1 MPHRVRYRQ
10 SPGPPAIF
18 KPWNLTL
25 TIVHVEAKKY
35 GKVYGLR
42 CSVIYGGA
50 SKGDQFKELRGG
62 NGVEIIVATP
72 GRLIDLI
79 KMKATNLRRVSYLV
93 LDEADRMFDLGFEPQ
108 VRSICNNV
116 RPDRQTLLFSATFQK
131 RVEKLAR
138 DVLTDP
144 VRISI
149 GGVGLQN
156 TDVAQIVSVLED
168 ESFKWDWL
176 TQRLAKMVNEGSVI
190 IFVGKKAAVDELA
203 GNLREHAQIECG
215 TVGLFYI

>member
-1 MPHRVRYRQ
+1 MGF
-10 SPGPPAIF
+10 GPSS
-18 KPWNLTL
+18 NHLLVYT
-25 TIVHVEAKKY
+25 EAKKY
-35 GKVYGLR
+35 GKAYGLR

-131 RVEKLAR
+131 RIEVLAR

-149 GGVGLQN
+149 GRGVGLHN
-156 TDVAQIVSVLED
+156 EDVTQVNLHCMLSCL
-168 ESFKWDWL
+168 FKYC
-176 TQRLAKMVNEGSVI
+176 
-190 IFVGKKAAVDELA
+190 F
-203 GNLREHAQIECG
+203 LR
-215 TVGLFYI
+215 